1 LGHSI
6 RGGAAREFCSPPG
19 SNHASKLTEERA
31 NVVASILCIDDDRRV
46 LDLYKALLGAKGHT
60 VLTAPDGPTG
70 LAITR
75 KYSINVVV
83 LDFRMPGMDGNQV
96 ARVLMQE
103 HPKLPVVIWSG
114 FPHHIPESLK
124 WFADVVLEKGDG
136 PDTLLS
142 AIDKLIGSETKKAC
156 ARSTARTSGR
166 LSA

>member
-1 LGHSI
+1 M
-6 RGGAAREFCSPPG
+6 
-19 SNHASKLTEERA
+19 
-31 NVVASILCIDDDRRV
+31 ASILCIDDDRRV

-75 KYSINVVV
+75 KYSISVVV
-83 LDFRMPGMDGNQV
+83 LDLRMPGLDGNQV

-103 HPKLPVVIWSG
+103 HPKLPVVICSG
-114 FPHHIPESLK
+114 FPDDIPESLK

-156 ARSTARTSGR
+156 ARRTARTSGR

>member
-1 LGHSI
+1 MGHSI
-6 RGGAAREFCSPPG
+6 CGGAARQFGSPPG
-19 SNHASKLTEERA
+19 NNHASKLTEERA
-31 NVVASILCIDDDRRV
+31 KVVASILCIDDDPRV
-46 LDLYKALLGAKGHT
+46 LDLYKTLLEAKGYT

-103 HPKLPVVIWSG
+103 HPKLPVVMCSG
-114 FPHHIPESLK
+114 FADDIPESLK

-142 AIDKLIGSETKKAC
+142 AIDKLIGSETKKA
-156 ARSTARTSGR
+156 
-166 LSA
+166 SA